1 MQNVLV
7 IGAGNGGQAVLEILC
22 GMRSLRVRAVVDI
35 NPRAPG
41 LAMARKYGIPV
52 FDDWKKALKMPIDII
67 IDVTGSEK
75 VYKELEPLRGKHM
88 IVPGSTAQMIVNLM
102 KEKEQLI
109 DRLRM
114 KTAKDDLIFDSI
126 HDGMI
131 IVDKTGRITMFN
143 AAAEKITGIRKQE
156 ALNRPVEEVIPASK
170 LPKTI
175 RTKQKTLNEQLV
187 FPSGKKVVT
196 TRIPI
201 IEETG
206 TCLGAFSVFKD
217 ITELAELA
225 SEITNLKEIQ
235 TMLEAIIHSS
245 NDAISV
251 VDENG
256 NGILINPAYTR
267 LTGLT
272 EKDVIGQPATIDISE
287 GESMHLHVLKTKKPV
302 RGVRMKVGPHRREV
316 VVNVAPIIVDNQLRG
331 SVGIIHDLSEIQSLT
346 HELEMARE
354 RIRTLEAKYTFD
366 DIIGQSEGMVV
377 AKEQAKIGARTP
389 ATVLLRGES
398 GTGKELFAHAI
409 HNESNRRFNKFI
421 RVNCAALPETLLES
435 ELFGYEEGAFSGA
448 KKGGKKD
455 YLRRPITGASFWM
468 KSGNFPPAPR
478 RNFSGCCRKRKSS
491 KWAAPSQYPL
501 MYGLSRQPIKIW
513 KRKLKRGISGKI
525 CFTG

>member
-1 MQNVLV
+1 MSFPFRFMTIVPDWHGLSRNSISRSGQGGRKVQNVLV

-448 KKGGKKD
+448 KKGE
-455 YLRRPITGASFWM
+455 
-468 KSGNFPPAPR
+468 
-478 RNFSGCCRKRKSS
+478 KR
-491 KWAAPSQYPL
+491 
-501 MYGLSRQPIKIW
+501 II
-513 KRKLKRGISGKI
+513 
-525 CFTG
+525 